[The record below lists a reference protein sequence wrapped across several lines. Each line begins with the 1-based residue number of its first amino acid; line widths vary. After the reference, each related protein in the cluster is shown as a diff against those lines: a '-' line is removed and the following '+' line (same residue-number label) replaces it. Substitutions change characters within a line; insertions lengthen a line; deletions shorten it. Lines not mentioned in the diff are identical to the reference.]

1 MSVSSLRFL
10 PASRGTLM
18 RLRQQLNLVV
28 RGKEILEM
36 RREQLIK
43 ELFEIMDKLKERDAI
58 EHEYL
63 RALEEI
69 CRLRTLRGEYEYCSI
84 TSLVEPPKAEV
95 LLISIQGVTVPQVR
109 ITREPDLSKIKD
121 PEYRRAFEMLWN
133 VLKKLF
139 ELANLEVAVE
149 KLSRQ
154 LNYINRIVNSL
165 EKNVIPSLRE
175 AIRYVEEKVDEE
187 MLEEFVRLRE
197 VAKEV

>member
-1 MSVSSLRFL
+1 MSISSLQFL
-10 PASRGTLM
+10 PASRGTLVK
-18 RLRQQLNLVV
+18 LRRQLNLVV

-36 RREQLIK
+36 RREQLVK
-43 ELFEIMDKLKERDAI
+43 ELFEIMDKLKERGGI

-63 RALEEI
+63 RVLEEV
-69 CRLRTLRGEYEYCSI
+69 CRLRTLRGEYEYRSI
-84 TSLVEPPKAEV
+84 TSLIEPPEAEV

-109 ITREPDLSKIKD
+109 ITRDPDLSKIKD
-121 PEYRRAFEMLWN
+121 PEYRMAFERLWK
-133 VLKKLF
+133 VLKRLF

-165 EKNVIPSLRE
+165 EKNVIPNLKE
-175 AIRYVEEKVDEE
+175 TIRYVEEKVNEE

>member
-1 MSVSSLRFL
+1 
-10 PASRGTLM
+10 M

-43 ELFEIMDKLKERDAI
+43 ELFEIMDKLKERDSI

-63 RALEEI
+63 RALEEV
-69 CRLRTLRGEYEYCSI
+69 CRLRALRGEYEYRSI
-84 TSLVEPPKAEV
+84 TSLIEPPKAEV

-109 ITREPDLSKIKD
+109 ITRDPDLSKIKD
-121 PEYRRAFEMLWN
+121 PEYRRSFEMLWK

-149 KLSRQ
+149 KLSKQ

-165 EKNVIPSLRE
+165 EKNVIPNLKE

-197 VAKEV
+197 IAKEV